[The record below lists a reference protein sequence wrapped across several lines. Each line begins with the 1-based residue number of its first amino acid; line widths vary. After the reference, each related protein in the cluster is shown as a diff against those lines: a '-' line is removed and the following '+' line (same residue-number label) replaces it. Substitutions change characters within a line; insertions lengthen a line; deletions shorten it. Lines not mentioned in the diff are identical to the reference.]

1 MIQPYRTEPYRT
13 IQMARAPRA
22 GRGPGRGRAGE
33 GTGAGNPRSEP
44 TRKPNSQREAVNATR
59 RQMPDIDKR
68 REAAK
73 RTNREPLAMNEISR
87 ANAHRQPPDPYQY
100 MDVKLPTRVVGQH
113 ADGTHSIVYKHP
125 AQLLPQ
131 IVS

>member
-1 MIQPYRTEPYRT
+1 
-13 IQMARAPRA
+13 MARAPRA
-22 GRGPGRGRAGE
+22 GRGPRRGRAGE
-33 GTGAGNPRSEP
+33 GTGAANPRTEL
-44 TRKPNSQREAVNATR
+44 TKKPNNQREAVHATR
-59 RQMPDIDKR
+59 RQMPDIGKR

-87 ANAHRQPPDPYQY
+87 ANAHRQPPDPYRY
-100 MDVKLPTRVVGQH
+100 VDVKLPTRVVGQH
-113 ADGTHSIVYKHP
+113 ANGGHSIVYKHP